1 MGNRM
6 GHQNQ
11 DAQVLHCLRSQQPL
25 FQRLERDKS
34 GTATPLV
41 DAISS
46 ADRQALLSARRF
58 EGHSEIA
65 AIADGRYCAKERS
78 AIASCG
84 YVEHRFEAALWHV
97 RRAGDLRDAVLLAA
111 NPGND
116 ADTVAAVT
124 GRLAGAIWGE
134 AVFLRIGLPSWRGAI
149 GFDRDYQAL
158 CAWERQFNP
167 MGSRLFARPP

>member
-65 AIADGRYCAKERS
+65 AIADGRYCAN
-78 AIASCG
+78 
-84 YVEHRFEAALWHV
+84 RFEAALWHV